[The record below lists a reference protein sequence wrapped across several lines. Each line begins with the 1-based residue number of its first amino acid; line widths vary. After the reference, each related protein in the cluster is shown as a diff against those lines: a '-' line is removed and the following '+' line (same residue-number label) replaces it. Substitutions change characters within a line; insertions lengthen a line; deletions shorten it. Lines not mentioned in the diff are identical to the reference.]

1 MAPHSGEIV
10 NEAPTAFALLGRR
23 PAVRRWVTARVCSGA
38 AVTLLRASFLWQI
51 YDLTKSPAMLGLTG
65 LLSFVPAPVSSLL
78 GGAIADAVDRR
89 KVILVA
95 QAVALVCALFLTF
108 SDASSSI
115 VPLIALVVT
124 NAAATAF
131 EAPARQAMLPNLV
144 PRDEFARAVT
154 VMATAQSL
162 AFMTGPAL
170 AGVLIGHGGVRFAFG
185 VASALYV
192 ASIFFVRGLPTNAP
206 TEAGLR
212 GVSVA
217 ALREGLTFVLRNRPV
232 LGAMTLDLFAV
243 IFGGAS
249 ALLPVYANDI
259 LAVGPRGYGVLTS
272 ALEVGAVLTS
282 VLLLVLPPIRRVGRA
297 IVLGVAVYGIA
308 TVGFGLST
316 VFPLSVALYALVGMA
331 DQVSVVSRAQV
342 VQMSTPDELRGRVS
356 SVNMVFIGASNQLSA
371 AEAGF
376 VAALTSPK
384 VSVVSGGAMVL
395 VVVLA
400 VMVLVPAL
408 YRWRPPASGA
418 SPA

>member
-232 LGAMTLDLFAV
+232 LGASTTVEYGMKGLYEHTVGRLAEATRT
-243 IFGGAS
+243 GS
-249 ALLPVYANDI
+249 ALTPEERFAAKVAQDYVDFIRIDPWYLFDFKSRLTQLWQLP
-259 LAVGPRGYGVLTS
+259 LAGES
-272 ALEVGAVLTS
+272 
-282 VLLLVLPPIRRVGRA
+282 LPPA
-297 IVLGVAVYGIA
+297 
-308 TVGFGLST
+308 
-316 VFPLSVALYALVGMA
+316 
-331 DQVSVVSRAQV
+331 
-342 VQMSTPDELRGRVS
+342 
-356 SVNMVFIGASNQLSA
+356 
-371 AEAGF
+371 
-376 VAALTSPK
+376 
-384 VSVVSGGAMVL
+384 
-395 VVVLA
+395 
-400 VMVLVPAL
+400 
-408 YRWRPPASGA
+408 
-418 SPA
+418 